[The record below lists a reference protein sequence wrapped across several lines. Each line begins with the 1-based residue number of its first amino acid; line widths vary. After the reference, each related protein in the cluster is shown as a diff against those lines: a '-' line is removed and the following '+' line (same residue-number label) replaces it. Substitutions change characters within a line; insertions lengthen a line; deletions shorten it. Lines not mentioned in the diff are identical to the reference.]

1 MAPIPLPP
9 RLIALGEEPRGERVN
24 VYQKM
29 KTLYG
34 IFNALDDDERQYL
47 SRSPFARLLE
57 FPNNHAWSASFGIF
71 ILGRQ
76 LEVTKPNEIWVLFAG
91 TPIRFSLREFKIVTG
106 LPSGRY
112 PSLKMKKK
120 KGTAGKTIPFNSKL
134 FGLEEDVTVDRV
146 ITMLKRRVVSDPG
159 MRIRCACFAIVDGF
173 LVPISHYPK
182 IIKSH
187 AEMVEDV
194 DAFLAY
200 PWGVTRLR

>member
-1 MAPIPLPP
+1 MASIPLPP

-24 VYQKM
+24 VYQKI
-29 KTLYG
+29 KTLCG

-57 FPNNHAWSASFGIF
+57 FPNNPAWSASFGIF

-106 LPSGRY
+106 LPCGRY